1 METFAFFSHVAASL
15 EQLGLWGSF
24 GIDEVCS
31 QNAMSKV
38 VIADFTAPKGRKFL
52 MSWLSLP
59 NVVRTGL
66 CFSLRTCFK
75 SMSITVKKKEVQRQ
89 GRSIFKRSS
98 RPQTELGIS
107 GRSDISFDC
116 EVRKLGWCSLHVFP
130 VVLNLQ
136 FNLC

>member
-75 SMSITVKKKEVQRQ
+75 SMSITVKKRKFSGKGDQ
-89 GRSIFKRSS
+89 FSS
-98 RPQTELGIS
+98 GVPDPKLSWVSPADQIS
-107 GRSDISFDC
+107 HLT
-116 EVRKLGWCSLHVFP
+116 VK
-130 VVLNLQ
+130 
-136 FNLC
+136 